1 MELDNVQ
8 YHVPVLLNESVEFLL
23 GNINNTSGKFLI
35 DFTLGGGGYTKKIVE
50 SAANDVKVIA
60 FDRDIY
66 AINQSKD
73 ILANHKDRII
83 FCQENFSNVGEVL
96 NQLKIY
102 KISGV
107 IMDLGLSTYQISNED
122 GFSYIRDTPL
132 DMRADKSQKF
142 DASVLLNK
150 YPEKELTK
158 VFRQYAEIR
167 YAHKLSSDIVN
178 IRRKKPLKTTFD
190 LVDIVSKRVSQ
201 RFLNRELSRIFQA
214 IRIEV
219 NDELQNLIGA
229 LDSIVQYLEVGSRV
243 VVVSYHSLE
252 DRIVKNKFK
261 NKDIFKV
268 LTKKPV
274 YPSDAEINNNVRSRS
289 AKLRAAEKIN

>member
-1 MELDNVQ
+1 VELDNVQ
-8 YHVPVLLNESVEFLL
+8 YHVPVLLKESVEFLL
-23 GNINNTSGKFLI
+23 GNINNTSGNFLI
-35 DFTLGGGGYTKKIVE
+35 DFTLGGGGYTKKIAE
-50 SAANDVKVIA
+50 STANDVKIIA
-60 FDRDIY
+60 FDRDIN
-66 AINQSKD
+66 AINQSKVV
-73 ILANHKDRII
+73 LENHKDRII

-107 IMDLGLSTYQISNED
+107 IMDLGLSTYQINNED
-122 GFSYIRDTPL
+122 GFSYLRKTPL
-132 DMRADKSQKF
+132 DMRAGKDQKF

-150 YPEKELTK
+150 YSEKELTR

-167 YAHKLSSDIVN
+167 YAHKLSGDIVT
-178 IRRKKPLKTTFD
+178 IRRKKPFNTTFD
-190 LVDIVSKRVSQ
+190 LVEVMKKRIPE
-201 RFLNRELSRIFQA
+201 RYLNRELSRIFQA

-219 NDELQNLIGA
+219 NDELNNLSSS
-229 LDSIVQYLEVGSRV
+229 LDEIVPYLEPGARV
-243 VVVSYHSLE
+243 VAVSYHSLE

-261 NKDIFKV
+261 NREIYKI

-274 YPSDAEINNNVRSRS
+274 YATDEEIKLNVRSRS